1 MPNTET
7 SIKSFAAQAYH
18 SARVNPVFT
27 KWPAAKQF
35 SKFVIVGFINTAI
48 DFFIYLSLAR
58 GTDFFERH
66 ILSANII
73 AFSVASANSFFWNKK
88 WTFRDQGENYH
99 IQYSKFLIISIGG
112 LILSQ
117 GIFVLG
123 VHYLKISDIITK
135 LAAVAIVTFWNFAL
149 NKLWTFRNK

>member
-1 MPNTET
+1 MKLESLT
-7 SIKSFAAQAYH
+7 SQTYH
-18 SARVNPVFT
+18 SVRTHPVFSR
-27 KWPAAKQF
+27 WPAAKQF
-35 SKFVIVGFINTAI
+35 SKFVMVGFVNTAI

-73 AFSVASANSFFWNKK
+73 AFSIAATNSFFWNKK
-88 WTFRDQGENYH
+88 WTFRDQGKNYH
-99 IQYSKFLIISIGG
+99 TQYSKFLIVSIGG

-117 GIFVLG
+117 GIFVIG

-135 LAAVAIVTFWNFAL
+135 LAAVVIVTFWNFAL
-149 NKLWTFRNK
+149 NKLWTFKKI